1 VSLEWPNISR
11 NTLALCN
18 DIALFDRKTFRTL
31 IEPTPVDHCPLRTRR
46 FLPGIDMSSLNSQ
59 TTFVPGRL
67 EQMSTRI
74 AFFIAGV
81 GIAAWAPLVPYAKA
95 RAGLDEGT
103 LGLLL
108 LCLGVGSILAMPL
121 AGILSSRFG
130 CRRVTTGGAL
140 LICTALPLL
149 ATVSSIPALVAAL
162 FMFGAGLG
170 TVDST
175 VNLQAVIVERASG
188 KNMMSGFH
196 GLFSLGGIV
205 GAAGVSGLLGLGISP
220 LGATLVVIVM
230 LLIALAKAVPHL
242 LPYGS
247 KGSGPAFAVP
257 HGIVLFIGGM
267 CFIVFLAEGAALDW
281 SAVFLVQERG
291 IDTAYAGLGYAA
303 FALTMTAG
311 RLTGDK
317 IVRRLGATRVIVFG
331 GLTAAAGLFLAT
343 FAPDWKAALVGYAL
357 LGAGCSNIVPV
368 LYTAVGKQTV
378 MPESIAVPAITTLG
392 YAGIL
397 AGPAVIGFVA
407 HGSSLSFAFALMALL
422 LVAVAIGGKVLRV

>member
-1 VSLEWPNISR
+1 M
-11 NTLALCN
+11 T
-18 DIALFDRKTFRTL
+18 
-31 IEPTPVDHCPLRTRR
+31 
-46 FLPGIDMSSLNSQ
+46 SLNSQ
-59 TTFVPGRL
+59 TAFVPGRL

-74 AFFIAGV
+74 AFFIAGF
-81 GIAAWAPLVPYAKA
+81 GIAAWASLVPYAKA

-108 LCLGVGSILAMPL
+108 LCLGMGSILAMPL
-121 AGILSSRFG
+121 AGILATRFG

-149 ATVSSIPALVAAL
+149 ATVSSIPALIAAL

-205 GAAGVSGLLGLGISP
+205 GAAGVSGLLGLGIST
-220 LGATLVVIVM
+220 LGATLVVIAM
-230 LLIALAKAVPHL
+230 LLIALARAVPHL

-247 KGSGPAFAVP
+247 ESSGPAFAVP

-281 SAVFLVQERG
+281 SAVFLAQERG

-343 FAPDWKAALVGYAL
+343 FAPDWEAALVGYAL

-397 AGPAVIGFVA
+397 AGPAVIGFIA
-407 HGSSLSFAFALMALL
+407 HGSSLSFAFALMAVL
-422 LVAVAIGGKVLRV
+422 LVAVAIGGKVLKV

>member
-1 VSLEWPNISR
+1 MTN
-11 NTLALCN
+11 
-18 DIALFDRKTFRTL
+18 
-31 IEPTPVDHCPLRTRR
+31 
-46 FLPGIDMSSLNSQ
+46 LNAQ
-59 TTFVPGRL
+59 TVFVPGRL

-74 AFFIAGV
+74 AFFIAGF

-95 RAGLDEGT
+95 RAGLDDGT

-121 AGILSSRFG
+121 AGILATRFG
-130 CRRVTTGGAL
+130 CRKVATAGTL
-140 LICTALPLL
+140 LICAALPLL
-149 ATVSSIPALVAAL
+149 ATVSSIPALIGAL

-188 KNMMSGFH
+188 KTMMSGFH

-205 GAAGVSGLLGLGISP
+205 GAAGVSAMLGLGASP
-220 LGATLVVIVM
+220 LGATLAVIVV
-230 LLIALAKAVPHL
+230 LLIALAKAAPHL

-247 KGSGPAFAVP
+247 ESSGPAFAVP

-281 SAVFLVQERG
+281 SAVFLAQERG

-303 FALTMTAG
+303 FALTMTVG
-311 RLTGDK
+311 RLTGDL
-317 IVRRLGATRVIVFG
+317 IVRRLGATRGIVFG

-343 FAPDWKAALVGYAL
+343 FAPGWEAALLGYAL
-357 LGAGCSNIVPV
+357 VGAGCSNIVPV

-378 MPESIAVPAITTLG
+378 MPESVAVPAITTLG

-407 HGSSLSFAFALMALL
+407 HGSSLSFAFGLMAML
-422 LVAVAIGGKVLRV
+422 LVAVAIGGKVLKV

>member
-1 VSLEWPNISR
+1 MTAL
-11 NTLALCN
+11 NTPA
-18 DIALFDRKTFRTL
+18 
-31 IEPTPVDHCPLRTRR
+31 PV
-46 FLPGIDMSSLNSQ
+46 I
-59 TTFVPGRL
+59 PGRL

-74 AFFIAGV
+74 AFFIAGL

-108 LCLGVGSILAMPL
+108 LCLGVGSILAMPM
-121 AGILSSRFG
+121 AGLLSTRFG
-130 CRRVTTGGAL
+130 CRRVATGGTL
-140 LICTALPLL
+140 LICAALPLL
-149 ATVSSIPALVAAL
+149 ATVSSVPALIATL

-188 KNMMSGFH
+188 KHMMSGFH
-196 GLFSLGGIV
+196 GMFSLGGIV
-205 GAAGVSGLLGLGISP
+205 GAAGVSALLGLGLSP
-220 LGATLVVIVM
+220 LSAMLVVIVVLVLA
-230 LLIALAKAVPHL
+230 LLKAAPHL

-247 KGSGPAFAVP
+247 ESSGPAFAVP

-281 SAVFLVQERG
+281 SAVFLTQERG

-303 FALTMTAG
+303 FALTMTVG
-311 RLTGDK
+311 RLTGDR
-317 IVRRLGATRVIVFG
+317 IVRRLGSTRVIVFG
-331 GLTAAAGLFLAT
+331 GLTAAVGLALAT
-343 FAPDWKAALVGYAL
+343 FAPAWEAALVGYAL

-378 MPESIAVPAITTLG
+378 MPEHIAVPAITTLG

-397 AGPAVIGFVA
+397 AGPAVIGFIA
-407 HGSSLSFAFALMALL
+407 HGSSLSFAFGLMALL
-422 LVAVAIGGKVLRV
+422 LVAVAIGGKVLKV

>member
-1 VSLEWPNISR
+1 M
-11 NTLALCN
+11 T
-18 DIALFDRKTFRTL
+18 
-31 IEPTPVDHCPLRTRR
+31 
-46 FLPGIDMSSLNSQ
+46 SLNSQ

-74 AFFIAGV
+74 AFFIAGF

-95 RAGLDEGT
+95 RAALDEGT

-121 AGILSSRFG
+121 AGILATRFG
-130 CRRVTTGGAL
+130 CRRIATAGTL
-140 LICTALPLL
+140 LICAALPLL
-149 ATVSSIPALVAAL
+149 ATVSSIPALIAAL

-170 TVDST
+170 TLDST

-196 GLFSLGGIV
+196 GLFSLGGIA
-205 GAAGVSGLLGLGISP
+205 GAAGVSALLGLGLSP
-220 LGATLVVIVM
+220 LNATLVVNVV
-230 LLIALAKAVPHL
+230 LLIALAKAVPHM

-247 KGSGPAFAVP
+247 ESSGPAFAVP

-281 SAVFLVQERG
+281 SAVFLAQERG

-317 IVRRLGATRVIVFG
+317 IVRRLGATRVMVFG
-331 GLTAAAGLFLAT
+331 GLIAAAGLLLAT
-343 FAPDWKAALVGYAL
+343 FTPSWEAALVGYAL

-397 AGPAVIGFVA
+397 AGPALIGFIA

-422 LVAVAIGGKVLRV
+422 LVAVAVGGKVLKV

>member
-1 VSLEWPNISR
+1 M
-11 NTLALCN
+11 T
-18 DIALFDRKTFRTL
+18 
-31 IEPTPVDHCPLRTRR
+31 
-46 FLPGIDMSSLNSQ
+46 SLNNQ

-74 AFFIAGV
+74 AFFIAGF

-108 LCLGVGSILAMPL
+108 LSLGVGSILAMPL
-121 AGILSSRFG
+121 AGMLASRFG
-130 CRRVTTGGAL
+130 CRKVATGGTL
-140 LICTALPLL
+140 LICLALPLL
-149 ATVSSIPALVAAL
+149 ATVTSTPALIAAL
-162 FMFGAGLG
+162 FIFGAGLG

-188 KNMMSGFH
+188 KHMMSGFH

-220 LGATLVVIVM
+220 LGATLVVIVL

-247 KGSGPAFAVP
+247 ESSGPAFAVP

-281 SAVFLVQERG
+281 SAVFLAQERG

-303 FALTMTAG
+303 FALTMTVG

-343 FAPDWKAALVGYAL
+343 FASSWEAALVGYAL

-397 AGPAVIGFVA
+397 AGPAVIGFIA
-407 HGSSLSFAFALMALL
+407 HGSSLSFAFALMAVL
-422 LVAVAIGGKVLRV
+422 LVAVAIGGKVLKV

>member
-1 VSLEWPNISR
+1 M
-11 NTLALCN
+11 T
-18 DIALFDRKTFRTL
+18 
-31 IEPTPVDHCPLRTRR
+31 
-46 FLPGIDMSSLNSQ
+46 SLNPQ
-59 TTFVPGRL
+59 DTFVPGRL
-67 EQMSTRI
+67 QQVSTRI
-74 AFFIAGV
+74 AFFIAGL

-121 AGILSSRFG
+121 AGILATRFG
-130 CRRVTTGGAL
+130 CRKVATGGTL
-140 LICTALPLL
+140 LICAALPLL
-149 ATVSSIPALVAAL
+149 ATVSSIPALIATL

-188 KNMMSGFH
+188 KHMMSGFH

-205 GAAGVSGLLGLGISP
+205 GAAGVSALLGLGLTP
-220 LGATLVVIVM
+220 LAAMLVVVAV
-230 LLIALAKAVPHL
+230 LIGALVKAVPHM

-247 KGSGPAFAVP
+247 ESSGPAFAIP

-267 CFIVFLAEGAALDW
+267 CFIVFLTEGAALDW
-281 SAVFLVQERG
+281 SAVFLAQERG

-303 FALTMTAG
+303 FALTMTVG
-311 RLTGDK
+311 RLLGDR
-317 IVRRLGATRVIVFG
+317 IVRSVGATRIILFG
-331 GLTAAAGLFLAT
+331 GLLAAAGLFLAT
-343 FAPDWKAALVGYAL
+343 FAPSWEAALLGYAL
-357 LGAGCSNIVPV
+357 VGAGCSNIVPV

-407 HGSSLSFAFALMALL
+407 HASSLSFAFGLMAVL
-422 LVAVAIGGKVLRV
+422 LVAVAIGGKTLKV

>member
-1 VSLEWPNISR
+1 MTAL
-11 NTLALCN
+11 NTSA
-18 DIALFDRKTFRTL
+18 
-31 IEPTPVDHCPLRTRR
+31 PV
-46 FLPGIDMSSLNSQ
+46 I
-59 TTFVPGRL
+59 PGRL

-74 AFFIAGV
+74 AFFIAGF

-108 LCLGVGSILAMPL
+108 LCLGVGSILAMPMAGLL
-121 AGILSSRFG
+121 ATRFG
-130 CRRVTTGGAL
+130 CRRVVSAGVL
-140 LICTALPLL
+140 LICAALPLL
-149 ATVSSIPALVAAL
+149 ATVSSIPALIATL

-196 GLFSLGGIV
+196 GMFSLGGIV
-205 GAAGVSGLLGLGISP
+205 GAAGVSALLGLGLSP
-220 LGATLVVIVM
+220 LGAMAVVIVVLVLA
-230 LLIALAKAVPHL
+230 LLKAAPHL

-247 KGSGPAFAVP
+247 ESSGPAFAVP

-281 SAVFLVQERG
+281 SAVFLAQERG

-311 RLTGDK
+311 RLTGDR
-317 IVRRLGATRVIVFG
+317 IVRRLGATRVMVFG
-331 GLTAAAGLFLAT
+331 GLTAAAGLALAT
-343 FAPDWKAALVGYAL
+343 FAPAWEAALVGYAL

-378 MPESIAVPAITTLG
+378 MPEHIAVPAITTLG

-397 AGPAVIGFVA
+397 AGPAVIGFIA
-407 HGSSLSFAFALMALL
+407 HGSSLSFAFGLMAVL
-422 LVAVAIGGKVLRV
+422 LVAVAIGGKVLKV

>member
-1 VSLEWPNISR
+1 M
-11 NTLALCN
+11 T
-18 DIALFDRKTFRTL
+18 
-31 IEPTPVDHCPLRTRR
+31 
-46 FLPGIDMSSLNSQ
+46 SLNPQ
-59 TTFVPGRL
+59 DTFVPGRL
-67 EQMSTRI
+67 QQMSTRI
-74 AFFIAGV
+74 AFFIAGL

-121 AGILSSRFG
+121 AGILATRFG
-130 CRRVTTGGAL
+130 CRKVATGGTL
-140 LICTALPLL
+140 LICAALPLL
-149 ATVSSIPALVAAL
+149 ATVSSIPALIATL

-205 GAAGVSGLLGLGISP
+205 GAAGVSALLGLGLTP
-220 LGATLVVIVM
+220 LAAMLVVVAV
-230 LLIALAKAVPHL
+230 LIGALFKAVPHM

-247 KGSGPAFAVP
+247 ESSGPAFAIP

-267 CFIVFLAEGAALDW
+267 CFIVFLTEGAALDW
-281 SAVFLVQERG
+281 SAVFLAQERG

-311 RLTGDK
+311 RLLGDR
-317 IVRRLGATRVIVFG
+317 IVRSVGATRIILFG
-331 GLTAAAGLFLAT
+331 GLLAAAGLFLAT
-343 FAPDWKAALVGYAL
+343 FAPSWEAALLGYAL
-357 LGAGCSNIVPV
+357 VGAGCSNIVPV

-407 HGSSLSFAFALMALL
+407 HASSLSFAFGLMALL
-422 LVAVAIGGKVLRV
+422 LVAVAIGGKVLKV